1 MIVKDVILMS
11 IEGMRERKTRVLLN
25 VLGIM
30 IGIAAMTALLSIT
43 MGMSLEITQQLELFG
58 PKTIT
63 VTRSTAGGQIRRG
76 PLTLRDVT
84 RIESISGVA
93 LASPLI
99 QRTIEIQLG
108 GYSDWVIVRGIIPED
123 YIQIFP
129 SVEVDEGR
137 FLQRGDRSSVVLGA
151 HIAHPSHLEEPIAQ
165 IGSRITIVTNIDGE
179 EKTLTLRVSGILTEM
194 GSGVLSP
201 DDQVLATLSTAQKI
215 FETGNTISFLLIE
228 VQEIESIDSVVGEIN
243 DKLGEGINVI
253 SSSFVLETIGQVTN
267 TISTVLGGIA
277 GISLVVAGVSII
289 NTTIISILERTREI
303 GVMMA
308 LGAKS
313 RDVLLLFLT
322 ESSLTGLIGGVIGT
336 LFGIA
341 LSQLTSFIATSFLDI
356 SLPAV
361 LSYEMILLGL
371 GFAVLAGTIA
381 GLYPAHKASK
391 LRPVE
396 ALRYE

>member
-1 MIVKDVILMS
+1 MIVKDVIFLS
-11 IEGMRERKTRVLLN
+11 ITGMKERKTRVFLN

-30 IGIAAMTALLSIT
+30 IGIAAMTALVSIT
-43 MGMSLEITQQLELFG
+43 MGMSSEITQQMELFG

-63 VTRSTAGGQIRRG
+63 VTRATGGGTRRV
-76 PLTLRDVT
+76 TLSLREVT

-93 LASPLI
+93 LVSPI
-99 QRTIEIQLG
+99 VQRTIEIHTG
-108 GYSDWVIVRGIIPED
+108 GYSDWVIIRGIIPED
-123 YIQIFP
+123 YTQLFP
-129 SVEVDEGR
+129 SVELAEGR
-137 FLQRGDRSSVVLGA
+137 FLQRGDRSSTVLGA
-151 HIAHPSHLEEPIAQ
+151 HVAHPSHLEEPIAQ
-165 IGSRITIVTNIDGE
+165 IGSRITIVTIIDGE

-201 DDQVLATLSTAQKI
+201 DDQVLVTLSTAQRL
-215 FETGNTISFLLIE
+215 FETGNTVSFILIE
-228 VQEIESIDSVVGEIN
+228 VQEVESIDSVVKEVN
-243 DKLGEGINVI
+243 DKFGEGINVI
-253 SSSFVLETIGQVTN
+253 SSSFILETIGRVTN
-267 TISTVLGGIA
+267 TISTVLSGIA

-289 NTTIISILERTREI
+289 NTQIISILERTREI

-322 ESSLTGLIGGVIGT
+322 ESSLTGLIGGIVGIT
-336 LFGIA
+336 FGIV

-356 SLPAV
+356 NLPAV
-361 LSYEMILLGL
+361 LSFEVILLGL
-371 GFAVLAGTIA
+371 GFAVLTGTIA
-381 GLYPAHKASK
+381 GFYPAQKASK

>member
-1 MIVKDVILMS
+1 MIVKDLIFMS
-11 IEGMRERKTRVLLN
+11 IDGMRERKTRVFLN

-30 IGIAAMTALLSIT
+30 IGIAAMTALISIT
-43 MGMSLEITQQLELFG
+43 MGMSLEITQQLDLFG

-63 VTRSTAGGQIRRG
+63 VTRSTGGGQTIRG

-99 QRTIEIQLG
+99 QRKREIHLG
-108 GYSDWVIVRGIIPED
+108 GYSDWVVVRGVIPED
-123 YIQIFP
+123 YTQLFP
-129 SVEVDEGR
+129 SVELTEGR

-165 IGSRITIVTNIDGE
+165 IGSRITIASNIDGE

-201 DDQVLATLSTAQKI
+201 DDQVLITLSTAQKL

-253 SSSFVLETIGQVTN
+253 SSSFVLETIGRVTN

-277 GISLVVAGVSII
+277 GISLIVAGVSII

-313 RDVLLLFLT
+313 RDVLLLFLI
-322 ESSLTGLIGGVIGT
+322 ESSLTGLLGGVIGT
-336 LFGIA
+336 IFGIV
-341 LSQLTSFIATSFLDI
+341 LSQFTSFIATSFLDI

-361 LSYEMILLGL
+361 LSLEMILLGL
-371 GFAVLAGTIA
+371 VFAVLAGTIA

-391 LRPVE
+391 LHPVE